1 MIDFMQKKFKS
12 KSLAVLIV
20 DDVQV
25 NVMGLSV
32 LLEQIPVIKKIDVA
46 YNGEQAI
53 KKVLDNSNSKSEL

>member
-1 MIDFMQKKFKS
+1 MQKKFKS